1 MSTPSRKGASSGLSR
16 AALDFAP
23 GLLAIQE
30 QAPGRL
36 PRVVLGTVVGLVG
49 GLLVWSVVG
58 RLSIIA
64 RAPGR
69 LVPQTYVQIV
79 QPAKAGI
86 VQAILV
92 HEGETVG
99 AGQVL
104 MRMDAHDAQV
114 EEQVLQTEFALR
126 SLQRRRIAAELT
138 GHPLIAHP
146 TDPPALLA
154 EARAQ
159 YRNDREAYHDHLAMA
174 YAALTKARRD
184 AAAGEDV
191 LAKRVAVTPLIKA
204 QATAYASMGRGGYV
218 PRMLVLQK
226 QRAYLAAAQDLRA
239 QRQTV
244 ASLKAA
250 VRLAKQEV
258 SEVRAKSRDRLRK
271 AWVAVESRYHT
282 VKAALVKQTHR
293 VHLLAL
299 RAPQAGVVMD
309 LATHTVGTVVA
320 PGTVLVTLV
329 PTHEPL
335 MAQVRIKN
343 ADVGFVHEG
352 QAVHV
357 QVAAYPFQK
366 YGLLS
371 GKITYLSA
379 DATRAAPGRPGAAHG
394 RQASVSTFKAI
405 VTLKQQLL
413 SAHGEHLLLVP
424 GMQVVAEI
432 HEGHRSV
439 IDYLLSP
446 VAKALHDSGHGR

>member
-1 MSTPSRKGASSGLSR
+1 MSTPPRKGAQPGLSR

-30 QAPGRL
+30 RAPGRL
-36 PRVVLGTVVGLVG
+36 PRVVLWTVVGLVAS
-49 GLLVWSVVG
+49 LLVWSVLG
-58 RLSIIA
+58 KLSIIA

-86 VQAILV
+86 VQAIQV
-92 HEGETVG
+92 HEGETVI

-104 MRMDAHDAQV
+104 MRMDAHDAQT

-126 SLQRRRIAAELT
+126 SLRRRRIAAELT
-138 GHPLIAHP
+138 GHPLIARP

-159 YRNDREAYHDHLAMA
+159 YRDDRASYRNRLAMA
-174 YAALTKARRD
+174 RAALAKARRE
-184 AAAGEDV
+184 AAAGQDV
-191 LAKRVAVTPLIKA
+191 LTKLTAVTPLVKA
-204 QATAYASMGRGGYV
+204 QADAYARLGKGGYV
-218 PRMLVLQK
+218 PRMQVISKEQ
-226 QRAYLAAAQDLRA
+226 AYLEAAQDRRA

-244 ASLKAA
+244 ASLQAA
-250 VRLAKQEV
+250 VILAQQEV
-258 SEVRAKSRDRLRK
+258 AEVRAKYRDRLRK
-271 AWVAVESRYHT
+271 AWVAAESRYRT
-282 VKAALVKQTHR
+282 VQAALVKQTHR

-299 RAPQAGVVMD
+299 RAPQSGIVMD

-329 PTHEPL
+329 PNHEPL
-335 MAQVRIKN
+335 MATVRVKN

-379 DATRAAPGRPGAAHG
+379 DATHASSTRPGVAHG
-394 RQASVSTFKAI
+394 QRAPASTFKAI
-405 VTLKQQLL
+405 ITLKQQVL
-413 SAHGEHLLLVP
+413 SAHGEHLPLVP

-439 IDYLLSP
+439 IGYLLSP